1 MCLALRRL
9 PFASLQLSR
18 YNQNALQLHA
28 HPRFLL
34 FLLLAVAGLGTAGCV
49 AALGPGYTIEK
60 QEVRVHFLPDPQPR
74 ILLEAD
80 YHLRNTGN
88 QPLSSL
94 ELRLPGRRRFHIG
107 PARADWDGAEL
118 AFENEPSNAR
128 ETLLNFP
135 KAWPV
140 SARHTLHLSA
150 EIVPP
155 SSSEDNLSFTSD
167 AFFLPAQGWSPEL
180 LPAEGLFPT
189 GGVPPSRWD
198 LVVRVPES
206 FIVHSSGRITKI
218 SHDRGE
224 LQIRATQSP
233 RDHYPFVVGGRY
245 LSASLDSASQKVF
258 LWTRA
263 NQNTVNLGPMSES
276 LVRAILNFNTNFG
289 ARTQASQPLW
299 IVECPA
305 VEGCFTRRDS
315 AYARLVGTA
324 DQPASAEMISM
335 DTVVAD
341 ISGGT
346 PKLAGIVAP
355 SLAASWLGYGQN
367 PGYYE
372 QGPPLYAL
380 PAYAASMGRE
390 AVEGSAVREETIRRI
405 LRVISETPEPRKT
418 EDPAILR
425 AKSLLFFY
433 ALRERYGQENFG
445 MALRHMLEARRGRGF
460 NLSDLISALEQ
471 ETHQNVAEFV
481 RLWMKHPGVPDEFRS
496 RHEDASTAAAAAPK
510 EPKEDVP

>member
-1 MCLALRRL
+1 MQLR
-9 PFASLQLSR
+9 
-18 YNQNALQLHA
+18 A

-34 FLLLAVAGLGTAGCV
+34 FSLLAVAGLGTAGCT

-94 ELRLPGRRRFHIG
+94 ELRLPGRRRFHL
-107 PARADWDGAEL
+107 ASAHADWDGAEIAL
-118 AFENEPSNAR
+118 ESEPSNPR
-128 ETLLNFP
+128 ETLLNFA

-140 SARHTLHLSA
+140 SAQHTLHLSA
-150 EIVPP
+150 EIVP
-155 SSSEDNLSFTSD
+155 SSSGENNLSFTSD

-189 GGVPPSRWD
+189 GGVPPGRWD

-206 FIVHSSGRITKI
+206 FIVHSSGKGTKTA
-218 SHDRGE
+218 HDRGE
-224 LQIRATQSP
+224 LLIRATQLP
-233 RDHYPFVVGGRY
+233 QDHYPFVIAGRY
-245 LSASLDSASQKVF
+245 LSASLDSAGQKVF

-263 NQNTVNLGPMSES
+263 QQNTVNLGPVSES
-276 LVRAILNFNTNFG
+276 LVRAILSFNTNFG
-289 ARTQASQPLW
+289 ARTQTSQPLW
-299 IVECPA
+299 IVECPV

-315 AYARLVGTA
+315 AYAKLVGAA
-324 DQPASAEMISM
+324 DEPASAEMISM

-341 ISGGT
+341 VSAGV
-346 PKLAGIVAP
+346 PKLAGNVAP

-380 PAYAASMGRE
+380 PAYAASVGRE
-390 AVEGSAVREETIRRI
+390 AVEGPAIREETIRHI
-405 LRVISETPEPRKT
+405 LSVIPKSPEPRKT
-418 EDPAILR
+418 DEPAVLR
-425 AKSLLFFY
+425 AKCLLFFY
-433 ALRERYGQENFG
+433 ALQERYGQEKFG
-445 MALRHMLEARRGRGF
+445 AALRHMLEARRERGF
-460 NLSDLISALEQ
+460 NLSDLISAFEQ

-481 RLWMKHPGVPDEFRS
+481 RLWMKHPGVPDEFRA
-496 RHEDASTAAAAAPK
+496 RHEDAFAAGATAPNI
-510 EPKEDVP
+510 PKEDVP

>member
-1 MCLALRRL
+1 MV
-9 PFASLQLSR
+9 LQRHRHS
-18 YNQNALQLHA
+18 
-28 HPRFLL
+28 RFLL
-34 FLLLAVAGLGTAGCV
+34 FSLLALVGLGTAGCV
-49 AALGPGYTIEK
+49 AAVGPGYTIEK

-80 YHLRNTGN
+80 YQLRNTGN
-88 QPLSSL
+88 RPLSSL
-94 ELRLPGRRRFHIG
+94 ELRLPGRRRFHLG
-107 PARADWDGAEL
+107 PAHADWDGAEL
-118 AFENEPSNAR
+118 AFENEPSNPR

-135 KAWPV
+135 APWPV
-140 SARHTLHLSA
+140 SARHTLHLAA

-155 SSSEDNLSFTSD
+155 SSGESNLSFTSD
-167 AFFLPAQGWSPEL
+167 AFFLPAQEWSPEL

-189 GGVPPSRWD
+189 GGVPPRRWD

-206 FIVHSSGRITKI
+206 FLVHASGKVTKT

-224 LQIRATQSP
+224 LLIRATQLP
-233 RDHYPFVVGGRY
+233 QDHYPFVVAGRY
-245 LSASLDSASQKVF
+245 LSTSLDSASQKVF
-258 LWTRA
+258 FWTRA
-263 NQNTVNLGPMSES
+263 NQNAVNLGPASGS
-276 LVRAILNFNTNFG
+276 LVHAIGSFNSNFG
-289 ARTQASQPLW
+289 ARIKNSQPLW
-299 IVECPA
+299 IVECPV

-315 AYARLVGTA
+315 AYAKLVGA
-324 DQPASAEMISM
+324 AEEQASAEMISI

-341 ISGGT
+341 VSGGT

-380 PAYAASMGRE
+380 PAYAASVGRE
-390 AVEGSAVREETIRRI
+390 AVEGPAIREETLRRI
-405 LRVISETPEPRKT
+405 LRVIPKTLEPHKT
-418 EDPAILR
+418 EEPAVLR

-433 ALRERYGQENFG
+433 ALQERYGQENFG
-445 MALRHMLEARRGRGF
+445 KALRHMLEARRERGF
-460 NLSDLISALEQ
+460 DLSDLISAFEQ

-481 RLWMKHPGVPDEFRS
+481 RLWMKHPGVPDEFRA
-496 RHEDASTAAAAAPK
+496 RHEDSSTVAATAPK